1 MVQTTI
7 LDRLDNPSFVSLYLG
22 MNIPM
27 SKYDIDENDEFRTSS
42 GSSAG
47 IEGAWFWNPYI
58 GIGGRFTAS
67 NTNIIVNGKQ
77 AEDNTF
83 DAVSG
88 LAGVYGSY
96 PLTKRWS
103 VGSKLIGGYVH
114 YPKLELLNNTVPTR
128 SGITFGTGLSTTYR
142 AANHYGLR
150 LFLDYNLMP
159 SHSRHSNEWMNT
171 MTLGTS
177 FMAFL

>member
-27 SKYDIDENDEFRTSS
+27 SKYNIDENDEFRTSS

-47 IEGAWFWNPYI
+47 IEDAWFWNPYI

-103 VGSKLIGGYVH
+103 VGSKLLGGYVH

-128 SGITFGTGLSTTYR
+128 SGMTFSTGLSTTYR

-150 LFLDYNLMP
+150 LFPDYNLMP